1 VAEAEHEAQ
10 QATAPAQPSTRKRKA
25 RKKKLEITLFDRS
38 VAKEVMNGVC
48 SLGALKERFKAV
60 DENEFEGRIA
70 ELASEGYFARTNDT
84 IKFGIKGFNAFTP
97 KPKKERAK
105 AAQPKTKEDAPAPT
119 ATAAITPE
127 SPAQKSDERLDLD
140 EAFKKGAPLH
150 DASGGM
156 HPTSGDSFFV
166 KRRKQREGVVAAEA
180 APIQPLKNG
189 EEGACEL
196 CKAPFRISTGS
207 ENNPRYGHCFC
218 GAAYHQDCY
227 ETLAAT
233 GANCVRCGKKIK
245 LTVDRRTEEAM
256 KGVKDAFD

>member
-1 VAEAEHEAQ
+1 
-10 QATAPAQPSTRKRKA
+10 
-25 RKKKLEITLFDRS
+25 
-38 VAKEVMNGVC
+38 
-48 SLGALKERFKAV
+48 
-60 DENEFEGRIA
+60 
-70 ELASEGYFARTNDT
+70 
-84 IKFGIKGFNAFTP
+84 
-97 KPKKERAK
+97 
-105 AAQPKTKEDAPAPT
+105 
-119 ATAAITPE
+119 
-127 SPAQKSDERLDLD
+127 
-140 EAFKKGAPLH
+140 
-150 DASGGM
+150 
-156 HPTSGDSFFV
+156 
-166 KRRKQREGVVAAEA
+166 
-180 APIQPLKNG
+180 IQPLKNG

>member
-1 VAEAEHEAQ
+1 MAESET
-10 QATAPAQPSTRKRKA
+10 QATAPEKKRKA
-25 RKKKLEITLFDRS
+25 RKKNLEITLFDRS
-38 VAKEVMNGVC
+38 VAKEVMNGV
-48 SLGALKERFKAV
+48 SSVASLKEKFKSV
-60 DENEFEGRIA
+60 DETEFDARLR
-70 ELASEGYFARTNDT
+70 ELSAEGYFALNGDVV
-84 IKFGIKGFNAFTP
+84 KFGIKGFNAFAP
-97 KPKKERAK
+97 KPKKEKAK
-105 AAQPKTKEDAPAPT
+105 AVAPAVQAKTKEETQVSPA
-119 ATAAITPE
+119 ASIAPE
-127 SPAQKSDERLDLD
+127 SPAQKTDERMDLD
-140 EAFKKGAPLH
+140 EAFRKGAP
-150 DASGGM
+150 SG
-156 HPTSGDSFFV
+156 TGDSFFA
-166 KRRKQREGVVAAEA
+166 KRRKQREGAAAEAAAA

-196 CKAPFRISTGS
+196 CKAPFKISTGA